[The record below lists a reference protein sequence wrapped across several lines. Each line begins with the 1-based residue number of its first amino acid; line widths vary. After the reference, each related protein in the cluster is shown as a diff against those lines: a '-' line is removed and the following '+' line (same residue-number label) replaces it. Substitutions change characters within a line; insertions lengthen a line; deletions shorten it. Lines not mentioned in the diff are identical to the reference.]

1 MQFCSHAVFYLK
13 KALKRYGVKMLLR
26 GWLFSQKKPSP
37 WKLFFSADGPQTLA
51 VTRVHSLK
59 SILQEEGGKKSP
71 GVLNLSS
78 GRIPNISFF
87 EMQTFLR
94 LQSIERAADLIWGA
108 FTATFSCRGQD
119 TVVIHREPCQFNKHI
134 SSKPQAQ

>member
-13 KALKRYGVKMLLR
+13 KALKRYGVKMLFR

-37 WKLFFSADGPQTLA
+37 RKLFFLQMGPRHLQCQE
-51 VTRVHSLK
+51 
-59 SILQEEGGKKSP
+59 SILSEYITGGGGESP

-94 LQSIERAADLIWGA
+94 LQYIERAADLIWGA
-108 FTATFSCRGQD
+108 FTATFSCTGQD
-119 TVVIHREPCQFNKHI
+119 TVVIHREPCQCNKHI